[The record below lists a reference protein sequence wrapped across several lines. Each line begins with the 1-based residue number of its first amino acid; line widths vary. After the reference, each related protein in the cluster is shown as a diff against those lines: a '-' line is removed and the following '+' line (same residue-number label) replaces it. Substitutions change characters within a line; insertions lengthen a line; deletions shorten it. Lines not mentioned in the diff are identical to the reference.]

1 MRRYSYFLILN
12 LIGCL
17 GMFSP
22 MASAENTVQLS
33 KDQLDNLGIAVG
45 KLEFVKQI
53 PLLNAPAKVVVPTTQ
68 EYIVSASQVGL
79 VSKLI
84 ATKGDQVKKGDLLA
98 QLNSPDLL
106 SMQRSYLKAVNELQ
120 LGSLAYQRD
129 KKLVGEGVIADRRW
143 QETQSQYNLFVAG
156 VNEQKQLLSIAGMTS
171 SEIDRLNKTH
181 QLSGLLNVYA
191 PISGVV
197 IERMIAAG
205 ERVLMLAPLYRI
217 ANLNELWLEINVPPE
232 RVSNLK
238 LGDQVKV
245 ENTPVS
251 AEIILIGQSINP
263 ENQTLLVRAIIS
275 GNQSYIRAGQTINTQ
290 IIQKIDGGFKVPNS
304 AIAQN
309 DGKAFIFIRNQNGF
323 IVSPITII
331 GKQEEDAI
339 ISGDLSGNEE
349 LAIKGAVA
357 LKAKWLGLGSAE

>member
-1 MRRYSYFLILN
+1 MRRYNYFLILN

-143 QETQSQYNLFVAG
+143 QETQSQR
-156 VNEQKQLLSIAGMTS
+156 T
-171 SEIDRLNKTH
+171 
-181 QLSGLLNVYA
+181 
-191 PISGVV
+191 
-197 IERMIAAG
+197 
-205 ERVLMLAPLYRI
+205 
-217 ANLNELWLEINVPPE
+217 
-232 RVSNLK
+232 
-238 LGDQVKV
+238 
-245 ENTPVS
+245 
-251 AEIILIGQSINP
+251 
-263 ENQTLLVRAIIS
+263 
-275 GNQSYIRAGQTINTQ
+275 
-290 IIQKIDGGFKVPNS
+290 
-304 AIAQN
+304 
-309 DGKAFIFIRNQNGF
+309 
-323 IVSPITII
+323 
-331 GKQEEDAI
+331 
-339 ISGDLSGNEE
+339 
-349 LAIKGAVA
+349 
-357 LKAKWLGLGSAE
+357 